1 MRPRVDAHV
10 AAAILAQ
17 AEAVAEEVLAG
28 TPSLR
33 QRKPSQRRVCEAEF
47 ATHARALAVAV
58 DLRCPAVFRAH
69 ARWAVRL
76 HDAAGLPHESVHAC
90 LRAITGRME
99 LMDLPTEARKW
110 MAAALDA
117 GIAAAEEPVED
128 APTELWDAT
137 TAALRGNRAA
147 YLAAVEAWREAR
159 GVRVALLGIA
169 EVQRQVGEAW
179 MRHQATV
186 LEEHRATAL
195 ASLGLALLAP
205 DTWGAPGPRRHGQA
219 VLAAAPGEYHT
230 VGLLLA
236 ANLLELEG
244 YAVEV
249 LGASTPAVQ
258 LAVACV
264 ERKPTLVGIAISA
277 IDHLP
282 AAREAVEMV
291 RHAAPHCC
299 IAAGGFAA
307 RAAGAP
313 ALGAD
318 VLVPEQFDG
327 RLPSHGAEESS
338 GDLADAVR

>member
-10 AAAILAQ
+10 AEAILAQ
-17 AEAVAEEVLAG
+17 ADAVAEEVLAG

-33 QRKPSQRRVCEAEF
+33 ARKVGERHACEAEF
-47 ATHARALAVAV
+47 AAHARALAAAV

-69 ARWAVRL
+69 ARWAARL
-76 HDAAGLPHESVHAC
+76 HDAAGLPHESVCAS
-90 LRAITGRME
+90 LRALASR
-99 LMDLPTEARKW
+99 MDLVELPAEAKKW
-110 MAAALDA
+110 MAKSLAAGL
-117 GIAAAEEPVED
+117 AAAEEPLD
-128 APTELWDAT
+128 DRPIDLWDAT
-137 TAALRGNRAA
+137 TAALRGNRVA
-147 YLAAVEAWREAR
+147 YLAAVEAWRAGR
-159 GVRVALLGIA
+159 GIRVALLGIA

-186 LEEHRATAL
+186 LEEHRATGL
-195 ASLGLALLAP
+195 AALGLALLAP
-205 DTWGAPGPRRHGQA
+205 ETWGAPGPRRHGQA
-219 VLAAAPGEYHT
+219 VLAAAPGDYHSI
-230 VGLLLA
+230 GLLLA

-249 LGASTPAVQ
+249 LGADTPAVQ

-264 ERKPTLVGIAISA
+264 ERKPALVGIAISA
-277 IDHLP
+277 IEHLP
-282 AAREAVEMV
+282 AAREAIEMV
-291 RHAAPHCC
+291 RHAAPHSC

-327 RLPSHGAEESS
+327 RLPAHGAGEPA
-338 GDLADAVR
+338 GDLADALR

>member
-17 AEAVAEEVLAG
+17 ADAVAEEVLAG

-33 QRKPSQRRVCEAEF
+33 ARKTGERRACEAEF
-47 ATHARALAVAV
+47 SSHARALAVAV

-69 ARWAVRL
+69 ARWAARL
-76 HDAAGLPHESVHAC
+76 HDAAGLPHESVGAC
-90 LRAITGRME
+90 LGALGSRLDLVE
-99 LMDLPTEARKW
+99 LPAEARRW
-110 MAAALDA
+110 MAAALAA
-117 GIAAAEEPVED
+117 GMDAAEEPVNDEP
-128 APTELWDAT
+128 AELWDAT
-137 TAALRGNRAA
+137 TAGLRGNRTA
-147 YLAAVEAWREAR
+147 YLAAVEAWREGR

-195 ASLGLALLAP
+195 ASLGLSLLAP
-205 DTWGAPGPRRHGQA
+205 ETWGAPGPRRHGQA
-219 VLAAAPGEYHT
+219 VLASAPGDYHG

-236 ANLLELEG
+236 ASLLELEG
-244 YAVEV
+244 YEVEV
-249 LGASTPAVQ
+249 LGANTPAVQ

-264 ERKPTLVGIAISA
+264 ERKPALVGVAVSA
-277 IDHLP
+277 IEHLP
-282 AAREAVEMV
+282 AAREAIEMV
-291 RHAAPHCC
+291 RHASPHSC
-299 IAAGGFAA
+299 IVAGGFAA

-318 VLVPEQFDG
+318 VLVPEPFDG
-327 RLPSHGAEESS
+327 RLAVHGADAES
-338 GDLADAVR
+338 GEGADAVR

>member
-10 AAAILAQ
+10 ASVILAE
-17 AEAVAEEVLAG
+17 AGAVAEEVLAG

-33 QRKPSQRRVCEAEF
+33 ARKEGQRHACEAEF
-47 ATHARALAVAV
+47 AGHARALAAAV
-58 DLRCPAVFRAH
+58 DLRCPEVFRAH
-69 ARWAVRL
+69 AAWASGI
-76 HDAAGLPHESVHAC
+76 HDAAGLPHESVGAS
-90 LRAITGRME
+90 LRALARRVEG
-99 LMDLPTEARKW
+99 MDLPAESKRWLARAL
-110 MAAALDA
+110 AAGVA
-117 GIAAAEEPVED
+117 AAAEPIDGDPVDLLE
-128 APTELWDAT
+128 AT
-137 TAALRGNRAA
+137 TAALRGDRIA
-147 YLAAVEAWREAR
+147 YLAAVDGWRE
-159 GVRVALLGIA
+159 GHGIRVALLGIA

-179 MRHQATV
+179 MRHQATI

-195 ASLGLALLAP
+195 SSLGLALLAP
-205 DTWGAPGPRRHGQA
+205 DIWSAPGRCQRGRA

-230 VGLLLA
+230 VGLLIA
-236 ANLLELEG
+236 ASLLELEG

-249 LGASTPAVQ
+249 LGADTPAMQ

-264 ERKPTLVGIAISA
+264 ERRPALVGIAVST

-282 AAREAVEMV
+282 AAREAIEMV
-291 RHAAPHCC
+291 RHAAPHSC
-299 IAAGGFAA
+299 IAAGGFGA

-327 RLPSHGAEESS
+327 RLPTHGGRADA